1 MSGMAKKSR
10 RTLSAELYEK
20 ATIAAGLKFEE
31 GEFIRESGEVLG
43 RYQAIHIPLQCAVEY
58 EDELIDEVL
67 IFGDGCV
74 ELHDCNSQDAYNWDD
89 YPNEVLSGVVDN
101 IIIN

>member
-1 MSGMAKKSR
+1 MAKKSR

-20 ATIAAGLKFEE
+20 TTKAAGLTFEE
-31 GEFIRESGEVLG
+31 EDGEFIRESGEVLG
-43 RYQAIHIPLQCAVEY
+43 RYQAIHIPLHSAVEY
-58 EDELIDEVL
+58 DDELIDEVL
-67 IFGDGCV
+67 IFGDGCI

>member
-1 MSGMAKKSR
+1 MEKKKNR
-10 RTLSAELYEK
+10 RELFMELMDKTMDVAMLRYED
-20 ATIAAGLKFEE
+20 
-31 GEFIRESGEVLG
+31 GEFIDAEDNVLG
-43 RYQAIHIPLQCAVEY
+43 RYQAKHISLQDKVFF

-67 IFGDGCV
+67 LFGDGTI
-74 ELHDCNSQDAYNWDD
+74 EFHDYNSKDAYCWED